1 MDLTASILAATG
13 TAILPSFRCGRGPGE
28 RHDLTAAHPELVRK
42 LEAAIDGWERD
53 VDTKIVST

>member
-1 MDLTASILAATG
+1 LGSVDLFVIIA
-13 TAILPSFRCGRGPGE
+13 PSCQRAVDPSVAGPVAGE
-28 RHDLTAAHPELVRK
+28 QELVRK